1 MSTSM
6 PGIAQ
11 AINNMDL
18 AKLTEART
26 MFEAL
31 AVLSEGG
38 NPNDILAKMGE
49 SLEEAMWNL
58 GEMLQT
64 VASSMQANTDQMA
77 ETSMGSDGSNAAD
90 DGGSSNSGGSVG
102 SVRMPSQM
110 AVKIT
115 NLQALARVMK
125 QGY

>member
-1 MSTSM
+1 
-6 PGIAQ
+6 
-11 AINNMDL
+11 
-18 AKLTEART
+18 
-26 MFEAL
+26 
-31 AVLSEGG
+31 
-38 NPNDILAKMGE
+38 
-49 SLEEAMWNL
+49 
-58 GEMLQT
+58 
-64 VASSMQANTDQMA
+64 MA